1 VVDTLIFIGLQVIN
15 ILLILLR
22 VYSFVIFGRIILSW
36 FVQPNNSIMQFL
48 IFLTEPV
55 LAPIRKL
62 LEPLMRRSSIP
73 LDLSP
78 IIAYLLIS
86 IITEIIRQLFL
97 G

>member
-1 VVDTLIFIGLQVIN
+1 VLDTFTFIGQQVIG
-15 ILLILLR
+15 ILIILLR

-48 IFLTEPV
+48 IFLTEPI
-55 LAPIRKL
+55 LAPIRKM

-86 IITEIIRQLFL
+86 VIITILSQLF
-97 G
+97 

>member
-1 VVDTLIFIGLQVIN
+1 MLDTFTFIGQQVIG
-15 ILLILLR
+15 ILIILLR

-48 IFLTEPV
+48 IFLTEPI
-55 LAPIRKL
+55 LAPIRKM

-86 IITEIIRQLFL
+86 VIITILSQLF
-97 G
+97 